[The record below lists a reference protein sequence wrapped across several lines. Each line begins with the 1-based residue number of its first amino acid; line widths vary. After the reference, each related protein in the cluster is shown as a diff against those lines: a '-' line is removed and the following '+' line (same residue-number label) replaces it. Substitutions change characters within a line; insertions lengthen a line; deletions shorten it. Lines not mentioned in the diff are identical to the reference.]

1 MWRSNL
7 QPSILEKRRK
17 MKKVIIISLIA
28 VLGYSFTA
36 TFAMADCASRYGWR
50 GSIAV
55 GGCGPAAYASHFSI
69 FLPPLPF
76 ILPPPP
82 PFFIGTGCIRRGA
95 CYDGHHRGHHD
106 YHHRHWKD
114 RKYYG
119 EKHRKHHHGNG
130 KAHRSYRHQ
139 RHF

>member
-82 PFFIGTGCIRRGA
+82 FFIGTGCIRRGA
-95 CYDGHHRGHHD
+95 CYDSHHRGHHD

-119 EKHRKHHHGNG
+119 KKHRKHHHGNG
-130 KAHRSYRHQ
+130 KAYRSHRHQ
-139 RHF
+139 RHY